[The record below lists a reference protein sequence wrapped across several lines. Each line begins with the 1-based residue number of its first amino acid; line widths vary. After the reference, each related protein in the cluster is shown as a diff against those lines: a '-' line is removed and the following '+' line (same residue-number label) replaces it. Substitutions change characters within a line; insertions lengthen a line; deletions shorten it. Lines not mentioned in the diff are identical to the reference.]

1 MEAVEKTAKHTNQL
15 IDDIIEQQA
24 ATLQYAKSNLKWYTV
39 ELNDLLFSQPYIKQK
54 KMGEILGI
62 RSRTTLVGYAEK
74 LEKLGIISYLNE
86 GTEVYYVNND
96 LIRILES

>member
-1 MEAVEKTAKHTNQL
+1 
-15 IDDIIEQQA
+15 
-24 ATLQYAKSNLKWYTV
+24 
-39 ELNDLLFSQPYIKQK
+39 
-54 KMGEILGI
+54 MGEILGI